1 MINGADPRHRHD
13 NELQVED
20 DVNVP
25 DSLDDKGVV
34 AIITVPVTRAPVGP
48 DAVFVT
54 EKVAGPPQSSYCIRK
69 RDGRRDTA

>member
-34 AIITVPVTRAPVGP
+34 AIITVPVTLAPVGP
-48 DAVFVT
+48 DAVFAT
-54 EKVAGPPQSSYCIRK
+54 EKVAGSTSVLLLH
-69 RDGRRDTA
+69 